1 MHMFAAFRYSKWSMR
16 RKLFGY
22 MFLLVALL
30 LLALV
35 AGLLLFGR
43 FDSAGKNA
51 YEALDLQME
60 VFEKDVFSC
69 FDRLAGAGIQLSEET
84 AEILD
89 AHFARHDMSIRD
101 LDDSPEKIAAV
112 QAALAE
118 PLKQHLLQESC
129 SGTFVILDATANTAQ
144 ADSEPSHT
152 GLYFQKSSYKTSKKY
167 IYLYRGLSDAGRR
180 VGAIFHNKWRLEI
193 QSDDFPNYGE
203 VAATAGLA
211 LEEAYFLTEL
221 ITMPGTSEK
230 AVLMALPI
238 VGSDGA
244 FYGVCGFE
252 ISASHFL
259 THHAQPT
266 NIPHLTCLLTSD
278 DAGDGVLDT
287 SAALSSGVAGD
298 YYRAPTGSLAVEAAD
313 QGLLCFRGDEL
324 SYIGLAQPLLLSPNN
339 TPHTLAILMLK
350 SDYDR
355 AVMKTLVQNVVLW
368 LLILFFAIS
377 CCFFFSRRY
386 LSPILKGMEQIK
398 SDQRGEA
405 QSPYHEINDLFAF
418 LSDQD
423 RKHEEAITAL
433 EEEKHLAQ
441 SKKDALELEYERA
454 QLVYEQARSDYIRAQ
469 EELASA
475 RTERDRLAYCR
486 KKEIDPDD
494 FQHFLDGIKKLT
506 ETERNI
512 FGWYLDGMSADDILE
527 KTGIMK
533 STLKFHNH
541 NILNKLGVS
550 SRKQMLRYATLM
562 KQQEQ
567 GGDAQ

>member
-1 MHMFAAFRYSKWSMR
+1 MHIFAAFRYSKWSMR

-22 MFLLVALL
+22 MFLLAALL

-35 AGLLLFGR
+35 SGLLLFGR

-89 AHFARHDMSIRD
+89 AHFARCDMTIRD
-101 LDDSPEKIAAV
+101 LDGSPEEIAAV
-112 QAALAE
+112 QEALADL
-118 PLKQHLLQESC
+118 LKQSLLQESC
-129 SGTFVILDATANTAQ
+129 SGIFVMLDATANTSR
-144 ADSEPSHT
+144 ADSSPSCT
-152 GLYFQKSSYKTSKKY
+152 GLYFQKNVYKTAKKD
-167 IYLYRGLSDAGRR
+167 IYLYRGLADASRS
-180 VGAIFHNKWRLEI
+180 VGAIFHNKWRLEL
-193 QSDDFPNYGE
+193 QGDDFPNYGE
-203 VAATAGLA
+203 VAAMAGLP

-221 ITMPGTSEK
+221 ITLPGTSEK
-230 AVLMALPI
+230 AVLLALPI
-238 VGSDGA
+238 VGSDGT

-252 ISASHFL
+252 VSASHFL
-259 THHAQPT
+259 IHHAQPT
-266 NIPHLTCLLTSD
+266 NIPHLTCLLIAD

-287 SAALSSGVAGD
+287 STGLSSGVSND
-298 YYRAPTGSLAVEAAD
+298 YYRVPKGSLSVADAD
-313 QGLLCFRGDEL
+313 QGLLCFHGDEL
-324 SYIGLAQPLLLSPNN
+324 SYIGLTRSLLLSPNN
-339 TPHTLAILMLK
+339 APHTLAVLMLK

-355 AVMKTLVQNVVLW
+355 AVTKTFLQNVILW

-377 CCFFFSRRY
+377 CCLFFSRRY
-386 LSPILKGMEQIK
+386 LSPILKGLEQIK
-398 SDQRGEA
+398 LDQRKEA

-418 LSDQD
+418 LDDQD
-423 RKHEEAITAL
+423 RRHEDSLNAL
-433 EEEKHLAQ
+433 AAEKELAQ
-441 SKKDALELEYERA
+441 SAKDELELKYEQA
-454 QLVYEQARSDYIRAQ
+454 QLVYEQAQSDYIRAQ
-469 EELASA
+469 EELVSA

-486 KKEIDPDD
+486 KNEIDPDD

-550 SRKQMLRYATLM
+550 SRKQMLRYAVLM
-562 KQQEQ
+562 REQEK
-567 GGDAQ
+567 GGDAG